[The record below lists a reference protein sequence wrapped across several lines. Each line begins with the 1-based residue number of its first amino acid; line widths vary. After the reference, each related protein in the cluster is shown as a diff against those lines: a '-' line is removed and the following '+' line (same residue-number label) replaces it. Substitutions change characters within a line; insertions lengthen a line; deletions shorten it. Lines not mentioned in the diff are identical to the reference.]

1 MSEETPVTH
10 AIPGEPLLES
20 GYPVLDPSWVR
31 AGYVQ
36 VDIKTRQIVRLWI
49 TEIRIINTTTDL
61 AREDWTPPE
70 GKVWLFASAADP
82 SWPTYPRGG
91 NDVSVAFPADI
102 GMDEDNPRFFGYDGS
117 LQTAPVNQDWWLREW
132 QPHIARLMHGWSAY
146 AGDSV
151 LTGLTAE
158 KMSTLTRVIEGLAG
172 HAWYALNFWN
182 RQRINPIDPTTAP
195 TENWLAWKPAPERA
209 VTAICE
215 SCNTETIARRMA
227 RRLDYDRFKAKTD
240 AAEVWS
246 IDSTGSVWV
255 PKSFLTSM
263 TRTNLA
269 EAPDATSV
277 ANFFDNLAGTAGQA
291 LDWYDDHLAHRE
303 IPHGH

>member
-1 MSEETPVTH
+1 MSEETPVY
-10 AIPGEPLLES
+10 AQQGDLLPET
-20 GYPVLDPSWVR
+20 GRPDLDPAWERGGWVR
-31 AGYVQ
+31 IDAE
-36 VDIKTRQIVRLWI
+36 TRQISRF
-49 TEIRIINTTTDL
+49 EILGPGAMHLTVEG
-61 AREDWTPPE
+61 ARSAGTPP
-70 GKVWLFASAADP
+70 GTVWVLVSAADS
-82 SWPTYPRGG
+82 SWPAHPKGG
-91 NDVSVAFPADI
+91 DNRSIVDPDDI
-102 GMDEDNPRFFGYDGS
+102 GMDADNPRFLGYDFS
-117 LQTAPVNQDWWLREW
+117 LHTGPVNQDFFLREW

-158 KMSTLTRVIEGLAG
+158 KMSILTRVIEGLAG
-172 HAWYALNFWN
+172 HAWYTLSFWN
-182 RQRINPIDPTTAP
+182 RQRIDPMDLTSRP
-195 TENWLAWKPAPERA
+195 TENWLVWKPAPEIA

-215 SCNTETIARRMA
+215 SCNTETVARRMA

-246 IDSTGSVWV
+246 LDSTGPVWIPRV
-255 PKSFLTSM
+255 QLTSM
-263 TRTNLA
+263 IRKSLA
-269 EAPDATSV
+269 EAPEASSV